1 MPGSAWVAIAVQV
14 KAEVDFLPQRRA
26 TTSNDE
32 QRRATTSNMK
42 QKHIS
47 RVETGKTNGWQVRL
61 MRNGIKHSKFFSI
74 QRFGDIDSALAAAVA
89 YRDSLLSIAP
99 PSASGSVDLSPDA
112 GIRVETVGSYK
123 AWVASWMDETGTRR
137 SRKFNIRKHGNLRA
151 KQLARKARQ
160 MGVARLH
167 KPEPKKAPSLS
178 DLID

>member
-1 MPGSAWVAIAVQV
+1 
-14 KAEVDFLPQRRA
+14 
-26 TTSNDE
+26 
-32 QRRATTSNMK
+32 MK

-178 DLID
+178 DLCLLYTSPSPRDKRQSRMPSSA